1 MASRCLRE
9 TVKGKSSPS
18 EVLRPQS
25 WQSSYQGSSSA
36 QRTHA
41 RVRHDSLS
49 ELAQAVRTDTG
60 IQDHLRDGYACEGAL
75 VQRPN
80 RYISRAGVYLAVGPA
95 EDAIVAA
102 HFLERGE
109 TDAETLRRFFL
120 RQPEVR
126 PQLIEVNHTW
136 RRHRFSRWR
145 ARLPQLICTGIRR
158 SSFATSTLFRRPEV
172 LRGSKN
178 PLREG
183 GSRQARSEGVHTLSV
198 VERSNV
204 PRGNLLRPTSTFPG
218 HLLAQSVPRFGSRF
232 FLRLGSRAPFLFF

>member
-1 MASRCLRE
+1 M
-9 TVKGKSSPS
+9 
-18 EVLRPQS
+18 
-25 WQSSYQGSSSA
+25 
-36 QRTHA
+36 
-41 RVRHDSLS
+41 
-49 ELAQAVRTDTG
+49 
-60 IQDHLRDGYACEGAL
+60 
-75 VQRPN
+75 
-80 RYISRAGVYLAVGPA
+80 
-95 EDAIVAA
+95 AA

-172 LRGSKN
+172 LHGSKH
-178 PLREG
+178 PVREG
-183 GSRQARSEGVHTLSV
+183 GSRQARSEGLHTLSV

-204 PRGNLLRPTSTFPG
+204 PRGSLLRLTAPSPG
-218 HLLAQSVPRFGSRF
+218 HFLAQPIQARLTL
-232 FLRLGSRAPFLFF
+232 LRSNLYRRG